1 MAHLIILIGLIGY
14 IVFRSSTPYQY
25 IFVVIMIVGLV
36 MAFTGNRKKKG
47 SDKVE
52 HHDK

>member
-25 IFVVIMIVGLV
+25 IFVVIMIVGFGHGV
-36 MAFTGNRKKKG
+36 HGEQKKERLRSG
-47 SDKVE
+47 
-52 HHDK
+52 